1 MGKAMNQIQPS
12 TTARKAWTI
21 EEFCAAH
28 GICRA
33 TYYNLKKAG
42 KAPPVMKVGGR
53 KQLISE
59 EAATEW
65 RAAMTAAA

>member
-12 TTARKAWTI
+12 TTVRKAWTI

-33 TYYNLKKAG
+33 TYYNLKKVG
-42 KAPPVMKVGGR
+42 KAPPAMKVGGR
-53 KQLISE
+53 KLISE
-59 EAATEW
+59 EAAAEW